1 MKRTAAALLVSFSLL
16 PGCSSGESAPTST
29 VSQPETDELSD
40 PFADDQSDLKASQQ
54 CASGEKIDGR
64 PVRVV
69 TTIGPIT
76 NLAGLMAQ
84 GTRLEVT
91 GLVPQGT
98 NSHVF
103 QSGKTAVDL
112 IANADLIITNGLGL
126 EATDVALQKEA
137 LSDSTV
143 LCEAGEVALS
153 TAAQIYTDSY
163 PSDGG
168 RPNPHGWMST
178 NVVARYLNA
187 IRDSMSVLAPDTV
200 SVLDENY
207 VKLTNL
213 VWSIEGAMKTALE
226 TVPARSRQMYMYH
239 DAYPYMTRYFK
250 MVYLGAAQRA
260 DLTEPDPTAVPGI
273 VDSLKSKEPAVIFG
287 SEEFDSPVFAAVA
300 SQLSLPA
307 PVLLSDETFPGSP
320 GEARHSWAG
329 MIVENYTRII
339 EALGGDPA
347 ALKAVNVDIG
357 IEDSA
362 VYPAG

>member
-1 MKRTAAALLVSFSLL
+1 MKRTAAALLVSFALL
-16 PGCSSGESAPTST
+16 AGCSSGESAPTST
-29 VSQPETDELSD
+29 VSQPETDQFSD

-84 GTRLEVT
+84 GTRLQVT
-91 GLVPQGT
+91 GLIPSGT
-98 NSHVF
+98 NSHVY
-103 QSGKTAVDL
+103 QPDSAAVDL
-112 IANADLIITNGLGL
+112 ISRADLVIANGLKL
-126 EATDVALQKEA
+126 ESADVALQKEA

-168 RPNPHGWMST
+168 LPNPHGWMST
-178 NVVARYLNA
+178 NVAARYLNA

-200 SVLDENY
+200 DVLDANY

-213 VWSIEGAMKTALE
+213 VWAIEAAMKTALE
-226 TVPARSRQMYMYH
+226 TVPARSRQLYTYH
-239 DAYPYMTRYFK
+239 DAFPYMTRYFK
-250 MVYLGAAQRA
+250 MTYLGAAQRA
-260 DLTEPDPTAVPGI
+260 DMTEPDPTAVPGI
-273 VDSLKSKEPAVIFG
+273 VESLKPKEPSAIFG
-287 SEEFDSPVFAAVA
+287 SSEFDSPAFAAIA
-300 SQLSLPA
+300 SQLSIPA
-307 PVLLSDETFPGSP
+307 PVVLSDETFPGSP

-329 MIVENYTRII
+329 MIVEDYTRII
-339 EALGGDPA
+339 EALGGDA
-347 ALKAVNVDIG
+347 SALKAVNVDIG
-357 IEDSA
+357 IKDSA